1 MVFED
6 SPEMISSRNDG
17 ISVLRT
23 ELRVYTNLVYNFCF
37 FKHR

>member
-17 ISVLRT
+17 MSVMRT
-23 ELRVYTNLVYNFCF
+23 ELSLH
-37 FKHR
+37 KLSL

>member
-17 ISVLRT
+17 MSVMCI
-23 ELRVYTNLVYNFCF
+23 ELSLHKLNL
-37 FKHR
+37 